1 MASLSGIKPH
11 KSGGWVKLY
20 SLVEIWEGR
29 RWAGVSFWTP
39 SFLSHHDWP
48 ATFSASSFQKK
59 TRMNRKQLGKE
70 CKEKDKIFR
79 NWLPSNLSRDWTETA
94 SPKSWHY
101 LPKMTQHLEKFV
113 RLGMNQGVCGLQTC
127 PRKSSHDRQPPAFI
141 KWKLLAA
148 REAVSCVGNSK

>member
-29 RWAGVSFWTP
+29 RWAGVSFWTQ

-59 TRMNRKQLGKE
+59 TRMNRKQVGKE

-101 LPKMTQHLEKFV
+101 LPKMTQHLETLSGLEWTRGFV
-113 RLGMNQGVCGLQTC
+113 DCRLVPEDHLMTG
-127 PRKSSHDRQPPAFI
+127 SHLLLLSENCWQPERQ
-141 KWKLLAA
+141 
-148 REAVSCVGNSK
+148 